1 MIKIAQIG
9 VGYWGPNILRNLVA
23 NNNFEVVAV
32 CDLSAERGR
41 FVTNLYPEIDFYSD
55 PSDIFNNENIDAIVI
70 STPVHTHFELAKTAL
85 NAGKHIL
92 VEKPMAT
99 NSNEIEQI
107 ISISKKKKLIAMV
120 GHTFLFNNAVRYVKD
135 LIDRGEIGE
144 VRYIY
149 SQRLNLGRIRNDI
162 DALWNLAP
170 HDISIVQYWLNNLY
184 PLKINKTGMDYVQ
197 SGIDDVV
204 FLNLEYPGKI
214 IVNIHVSWLD
224 PHKVRK
230 MTIVGTKK
238 MIVYNDI
245 SENKISIYDKGIDK
259 MAILGKDMDF
269 DKPFSSSFN
278 YRSGDI
284 IIPKIKWEEPLKMEI
299 KHFYD
304 CINENKACFTGPEN
318 AGEVVKILEDAN

>member
-197 SGIDDVV
+197 SGICLLYTSPSPRD
-204 FLNLEYPGKI
+204 
-214 IVNIHVSWLD
+214 
-224 PHKVRK
+224 
-230 MTIVGTKK
+230 
-238 MIVYNDI
+238 
-245 SENKISIYDKGIDK
+245 
-259 MAILGKDMDF
+259 
-269 DKPFSSSFN
+269 
-278 YRSGDI
+278 
-284 IIPKIKWEEPLKMEI
+284 
-299 KHFYD
+299 
-304 CINENKACFTGPEN
+304 
-318 AGEVVKILEDAN
+318 